1 METGNAELA
10 LSVLERGSGW
20 PVVCE
25 GGALKLMGLRMWCDS
40 QRSQEEMRNKDQ
52 VRTFD
57 CCCERDGE
65 PWRAWQ
71 RGVTGPD
78 FSCIGLLAARGEP
91 KAGRSWRAQFGSN
104 FQQSRWQV
112 KGLGSGQRW

>member
-1 METGNAELA
+1 
-10 LSVLERGSGW
+10 
-20 PVVCE
+20 
-25 GGALKLMGLRMWCDS
+25 
-40 QRSQEEMRNKDQ
+40 MRNKDQ

-78 FSCIGLLAARGEP
+78 FSCIGLLAARGG
-91 KAGRSWRAQFGSN
+91 AGELSSEVTSNSPGGRRRGWGQGRGGRKWLYFGHTI
-104 FQQSRWQV
+104 FQR
-112 KGLGSGQRW
+112 